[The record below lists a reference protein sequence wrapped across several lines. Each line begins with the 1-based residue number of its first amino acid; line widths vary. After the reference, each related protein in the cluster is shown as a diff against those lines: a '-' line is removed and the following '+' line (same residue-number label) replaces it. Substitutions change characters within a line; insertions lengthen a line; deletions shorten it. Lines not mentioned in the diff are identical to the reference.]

1 MTTDTALHKL
11 MCGALMSTPL
21 ALTCAPSKYF
31 VVDKSVDDGVD
42 CLCAPH
48 KENRNMRG
56 RRCLRPA
63 R

>member
-56 RRCLRPA
+56 RR
-63 R
+63 